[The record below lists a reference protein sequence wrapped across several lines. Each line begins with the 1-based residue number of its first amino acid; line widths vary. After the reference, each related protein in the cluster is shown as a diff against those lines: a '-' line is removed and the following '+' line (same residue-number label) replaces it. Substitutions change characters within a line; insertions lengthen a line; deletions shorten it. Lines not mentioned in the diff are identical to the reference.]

1 MNKYLKID
9 PWRIIEENFNP
20 VNNRVSESL
29 FSIGNGRMG
38 QRANFEEQYSGDTLQ
53 GTYIGGVYYPDKT
66 KVGWWKVG
74 YPEYFA
80 KVINAPNWIGLNLE
94 FNGRSLD
101 LADCKI
107 LGFNRILNMKEGY
120 LERNFRVEIKGAGI
134 IEAEVRRF
142 ISIADTEVGAIR
154 YNLIP
159 VNFSGTLTVTGYLDG
174 DISNE
179 DSNYNEKFWDEAGKQ
194 VKGPRALLIT
204 KTRKLDFLV
213 SEGMEMKIFRNG
225 IQSELNPVPVKRKK
239 YVACKAS
246 VKFNP
251 DDQITIYKFAAIL
264 SSLNHPAAALKENT
278 NKVLDK
284 AVAKGFEQLMS
295 DQAAAWSEK
304 WKKSDIVITGDD
316 AAQQGIRFNVF
327 QLNQTYS
334 GEDERLNI
342 GPKGF
347 TGEKYGGSTY
357 WDTEAFC
364 LPFYLC
370 SADQKV
376 SRSLLIYRYKH
387 LAKAIEN
394 AEKLGYKDGAALYP
408 MVTMNGEE
416 CHNEWE
422 ITFEEVHR
430 NGAIAFAIYNY
441 VRHTDDRQYLANYGL
456 EVLIAISRFWSQR
469 TTWSEPKKRFVILG
483 VTGPNEYENNVNNN
497 WYTSRFAV
505 WTLRYTM
512 EVMDYVRAN
521 YQGKYNNL
529 IKKLKFRKS
538 ETDRWQQIVEKMY
551 FPYDEK
557 LNLFL
562 QQEGYMDKEQKLVTE
577 LNPQDRPLNQKW
589 SWDRILRSCFIKQA
603 DVLQGMYFFE
613 DEFDDDTIA
622 RHFNFYEPRTVHES
636 SLSACIHS
644 VMASRIGERQKAY
657 ELYLR
662 TARLD
667 LDDYNDETDQGCHIT
682 SMAGTW
688 LAIVEGFGGKRI
700 KNGKLCFNP
709 AIPENWKS
717 YSFKICFNSV
727 CLEIIVIREKIRIKN
742 NSDNEIRI
750 ILYGEEHLIG
760 AGKELSTK
768 TIENPSACFS
778 KK

>member
-1 MNKYLKID
+1 MHKYLKID
-9 PWRIIEENFNP
+9 PWRIIEETFNP
-20 VNNRVSESL
+20 AYNRVSESL
-29 FSIGNGRMG
+29 FSLGNGRMG

-53 GTYIGGVYYPDKT
+53 GTYVAGVYYPDKT

-80 KVINAPNWIGLNLE
+80 KVLNAPSWIGLDLD
-94 FNGRSLD
+94 FNGKPLD
-101 LADCKI
+101 LASCKL

-120 LERNFRVEIKGAGI
+120 LERNFRVEIEGAGI

-159 VNFSGTLTVTGYLDG
+159 INFSGTLKVNAYLDG
-174 DISNE
+174 DVKNE
-179 DSNYNEKFWDEAGKQ
+179 DANYDEKFWDDVSEQ
-194 VKGPRALLIT
+194 VKGSRAVLVSKT
-204 KTRKLDFLV
+204 KKLDFQV

-225 IQSELNPVPVKRKK
+225 IELEINPVPVKRKK
-239 YVACKAS
+239 YVACKADIN
-246 VKFNP
+246 FNQ
-251 DDQITIYKFAAIL
+251 DDEIIIYKYAAVL
-264 SSLNHPAAALKENT
+264 SSLNHPADRLIEDT
-278 NKVLDK
+278 NHVLDR
-284 AVAKGFEQLMS
+284 AVAKGFDVLMAE
-295 DQAAAWSEK
+295 QAAAWTEK
-304 WKKSDIVITGDD
+304 WEKSDIVINGDD
-316 AAQQGIRFNVF
+316 AAQQGIRFNIF

-364 LPFYLC
+364 FPFYLC

-376 SRSLLIYRYKH
+376 ARSLLIYRYKH
-387 LAKAIEN
+387 LSKAIEN
-394 AEKLGYKDGAALYP
+394 AKKLGFKDGAALYP

-422 ITFEEVHR
+422 ITFEEIHR

-441 VRHTDDRQYLANYGL
+441 IMHTDDRQYLADYGL
-456 EVLIAISRFWSQR
+456 EVLIAIARFWSQR
-469 TTWSEPKKRFVILG
+469 TTWSDSKNQFVILG

-497 WYTSRFAV
+497 WYTNRFAI
-505 WTLRYTM
+505 WSLRYTI
-512 EVMDYVRAN
+512 EVMDIVRN
-521 YQGKYNNL
+521 NWPEKYKL
-529 IKKLKFRKS
+529 LLKKLKFETS
-538 ETDRWQQIVEKMY
+538 ETERWEEIIHKMY
-551 FPYDEK
+551 FPYDKK

-562 QQEGYMDKEQKLVTE
+562 QQEGFMDKEQILVAE
-577 LNPQDRPLNQKW
+577 LDPQERPLNQKW

-613 DEFDDDTIA
+613 DEFDDEEHT
-622 RHFNFYEPRTVHES
+622 RHFNFYESRTVHES

-644 VMASRIGERQKAY
+644 VMASRIGEQQKAY

-667 LDDYNDETDQGCHIT
+667 LDDYNDEADQGCHIT

-700 KNGKLCFNP
+700 KKGKLSLNP
-709 AIPENWKS
+709 AIPEKWAS
-717 YSFKICFNSV
+717 YSFKIRFHGAS
-727 CLEIIVIREKIRIKN
+727 LEINVTRDIVIIKN
-742 NSDNEIRI
+742 QSEKTAQI
-750 ILYGEEHLIG
+750 ILYGKEYSIK
-760 AGKELSTK
+760 GKQEIVTK
-768 TIENPSACFS
+768 TVPDPSSFFR
-778 KK
+778 K